1 MANVSNL
8 CYGPKENMKNLKIIC
23 RKCEV
28 GNKME
33 DNNKTV
39 DYIVKFFTNI
49 YTYIDNQSK
58 LESNDGGEGKYV

>member
-1 MANVSNL
+1 MVNVSNL

-23 RKCEV
+23 RKCEI

-33 DNNKTV
+33 DKNKTV

-49 YTYIDNQSK
+49 YTYVKVII
-58 LESNDGGEGKYV
+58 L